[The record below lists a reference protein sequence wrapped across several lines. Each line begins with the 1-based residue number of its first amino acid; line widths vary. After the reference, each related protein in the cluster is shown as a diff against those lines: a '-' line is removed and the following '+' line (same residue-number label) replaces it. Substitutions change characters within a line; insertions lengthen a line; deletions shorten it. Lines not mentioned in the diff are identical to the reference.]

1 MTRSL
6 TGGLALRMY
15 VQVIMGWR
23 VQLDLSMFEVIIIII
38 IIIPTILRRS
48 CNVITDLMFIGPCII
63 LIVE

>member
-23 VQLDLSMFEVIIIII
+23 VQLDLSMFEVIIIIK
-38 IIIPTILRRS
+38 PTILRRS